1 MAVSAELGTHL
12 EQFVA
17 KLVSSGR
24 YNSKSEVL
32 RDGLRLL
39 EEREAKLA
47 VLDAMV
53 AEGLADIDVE
63 AAFTTRK
70 TCSTNWRPKSGHW
83 PCPAREGRHLGSG
96 QSGYP
101 PDRPMDCAF

>member
-1 MAVSAELGTHL
+1 MAISAELGPHL

-17 KLVSSGR
+17 KLVTSGR

-53 AEGLADIDVE
+53 AEGLADIDAGRVHAAEDVFDELE
-63 AAFTTRK
+63 AEIRAMAA
-70 TCSTNWRPKSGHW
+70 
-83 PCPAREGRHLGSG
+83 ARS
-96 QSGYP
+96 
-101 PDRPMDCAF
+101 

>member
-53 AEGLADIDVE
+53 AEGLADIDAGRVHDAEDVFDELE
-63 AAFTTRK
+63 AEIRALAVSR
-70 TCSTNWRPKSGHW
+70 S
-83 PCPAREGRHLGSG
+83 
-96 QSGYP
+96 
-101 PDRPMDCAF
+101 